1 MTAFLLQRAFTLAL
15 TLLAATVAIFLLL
28 EVVPGDPA
36 LTVNRVSVRDS
47 RGLLAVDDVS
57 LEVRSGEIVGIA
69 GVAGNGQRALT
80 DAIAGLEPGRALN
93 PVRTTVNGPP
103 TCGAADLEHPR

>member
-36 LTVNRVSVRDS
+36 LTMMGMNADPA
-47 RGLLAVDDVS
+47 AV
-57 LEVRSGEIVGIA
+57 E
-69 GVAGNGQRALT
+69 ALR
-80 DAIAGLEPGRALN
+80 E
-93 PVRTTVNGPP
+93 
-103 TCGAADLEHPR
+103 